1 MSMLFQYRL
10 MMKTMSCA
18 SRSDPRLV
26 RDDIRAS
33 EVEHEEQGRKHVTY
47 IIHAF
52 NFARTNSEVVRNGT
66 RLTVAT
72 VSASRRRG
80 PDSPAARIS
89 ICMVEVDK
97 HVSTNAGFCE

>member
-1 MSMLFQYRL
+1 M
-10 MMKTMSCA
+10 T
-18 SRSDPRLV
+18 
-26 RDDIRAS
+26 DDIRTS
-33 EVEHEEQGRKHVTY
+33 EVEHEEQGGEHVTH

-66 RLTVAT
+66 RLTIAT

-89 ICMVEVDK
+89 ICMVEDDK
-97 HVSTNAGFCE
+97 HINTNAGLCE